1 MTFRKKIFKGTMVL
15 GTSHVLSRGFAF
27 IRNVI
32 IARLISPEDFGVAAT
47 FVITVTLFEL
57 MSNLGLQ
64 LLIVQDPDGRN
75 KQFQNVCQFTQ
86 VIRGFINALIIFL
99 FAWPVSTI
107 FNIPDAKWAFQLLAI
122 IPFVHGLNHLDMIR
136 FQRDMQYMPTA
147 TVEVISE
154 FVTLLAAWPLGIYF
168 RDYSALLWL
177 LIIKS
182 IIYVVVSHIVANRSY
197 GWSIDMQVLKKIF
210 SFGWPL
216 LINGLLLF
224 GIQQGDRLIVGSGY
238 DMTSLG
244 LYSVAFT
251 LTGTAAMVLANIN
264 RSLMLPI
271 FSAAQDDISL
281 FTKRYKYSV
290 QFLGFIST
298 LLLLL
303 FIMYGQWLIDFIY
316 GSAYSKASAFIGWLA
331 AMHAIR
337 LIRVAP
343 TQAAIAK
350 KDTKNAMYANIT
362 RLVSLPIALLIAL
375 TGQSLVWI
383 PFVGFV
389 GELLAYLISI
399 LRLRYKQ
406 NLNIK
411 YSLKPIIIFGPFVV
425 IMALSIFF
433 GVVNNN
439 FLAITL
445 LACVLVLI
453 MIIVGFLTFDNQKS
467 LQEKYYSGY
476 NQFIGVIK
484 NIKSY

>member
-15 GTSHVLSRGFAF
+15 GTSHVLSKGFAF

-47 FVITVTLFEL
+47 FVITITLFEL

-64 LLIVQDPDGRN
+64 LLIVQDPNGKSKR
-75 KQFQNVCQFTQ
+75 FQSVCQLMQ
-86 VIRGFINALIIFL
+86 VIRGFIAALIIYL
-99 FAWPVSTI
+99 IASPISSI
-107 FNIPDAKWAFQLLAI
+107 FNIPDALWAFQLLAI
-122 IPFVHGLNHLDMIR
+122 IPLIHGLNHLDIFR

-147 TVEVISE
+147 TVEVVSE
-154 FVTLLAAWPLGIYF
+154 FVTLLAAWPLGMYF

-177 LIIKS
+177 LIAKS
-182 IIYVVVSHIVANRSY
+182 IIYAGVSHLVANRSY
-197 GWSIDMQVLKKIF
+197 GWSIDMQILKKIF

-224 GIQQGDRLIVGSGY
+224 GIQQGDRLIIGSGY

-251 LTGTAAMVLANIN
+251 LTATAAMVFANIN
-264 RSLMLPI
+264 RSIMLPI
-271 FSAAQDDISL
+271 FSAAQNDISL
-281 FTKRYKYSV
+281 FTKRYKYSIQV
-290 QFLGFIST
+290 LCFIST
-298 LLLLL
+298 FTLLV
-303 FIMYGQWLIDFIY
+303 FILYGNWLIDFIY

-331 AMHAIR
+331 AMQAIR

-343 TQAAIAK
+343 TQAAIAQ
-350 KDTKNAMYANIT
+350 KDTKNAMLANIT

-389 GELLAYLISI
+389 GELLAYIISI

-406 NLNIK
+406 NLEVK
-411 YSLKPIIIFGPFVV
+411 YSLKPIIIFGPIVV
-425 IMALSIFF
+425 TTALSIFL
-433 GVVNNN
+433 GVMSTN
-439 FLAITL
+439 FFAITL
-445 LACVLVLI
+445 LAVVLVLI
-453 MIIVGFLTFDNQKS
+453 MIIIGLFTFDDQKS
-467 LQEKYYSGY
+467 LHEKYFIGY
-476 NQFIGVIK
+476 NHIISVIK